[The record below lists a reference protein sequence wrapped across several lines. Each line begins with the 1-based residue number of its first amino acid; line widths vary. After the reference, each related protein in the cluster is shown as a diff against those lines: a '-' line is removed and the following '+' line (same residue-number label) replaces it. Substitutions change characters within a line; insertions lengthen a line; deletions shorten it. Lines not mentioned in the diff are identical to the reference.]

1 MTPSAQ
7 ILRLIE
13 RFPENMREDIIE
25 LAQIA
30 RELAAEHGRSRY
42 GDPAR
47 RLTPNDV
54 YREDDAIEP

>member
-30 RELAAEHGRSRY
+30 RELAAGHGRSRY